1 MTKFREAP
9 VAPGWPGLEPWWT
22 RGDKEGVATA
32 YAPSSHVWATI
43 QSGILTEAYYP
54 TVDRPQMRDL
64 QYLISDGQ
72 SFWVDELRLDHEI
85 RRLGPQALGYQI
97 TATDPEGRFRLR
109 KELVTDPHLPC
120 ILMRTQLEP
129 TVAYRDRI
137 RLYALCAPHLNG
149 LGWRNSGYILPVS
162 GQEILI
168 AEHGGVWLALGASI
182 PFHRL
187 CVGYVGASDTWTD
200 FARHGRMT
208 WTYAQAED
216 GHVALAGELLPDGAP
231 FTLGLAFGGGLH
243 AAVTTLFQALGIPW
257 SKQKERFL
265 DQWTRPFRRV
275 LPLARQSGDGGALY
289 WTSVSL
295 LLSHEDKEYPGAM
308 IASLSIPWGEAKN
321 SQAEG
326 GYHFVWTRDLVHSA
340 TGLLAAGN
348 TATPL
353 RALIYLATSQGPDG
367 GFPQNFWIDG
377 EPHWK
382 GIQLDQTA
390 FPILLAWRLW
400 HERALADFDP
410 YPMVLKAAVFLLH
423 HGPVTHQERWE
434 ENAGYSPSTLAVQI
448 AALICAASFAWDR
461 GDQTTA
467 HYLEAYADFL
477 ERNVERW
484 TVTSEGTLLP
494 DVRRHYMRIQPV
506 DPQDPS
512 PHEDPNVGRI
522 TLANRPPGGPYQFE
536 AKEIIDAGFL
546 ELVRYGIR
554 RADDPLVVDSVK
566 VVDAFLRVET
576 PVGPGFRR
584 YNHDGYGQRP
594 DGGPYVGW
602 GQGRAW
608 PLLTGERAHYEL
620 AAGRPV
626 APYLRALE
634 SFASPTGMLP
644 EQIWDET
651 ERPEQGLFLGGPTG
665 AATPLMW
672 AHAEY
677 IKLLRSLA
685 DGRPFDLIP
694 PVYRRYV
701 LDRSSCLPIEIWKLN
716 RQPRTVEPG
725 LLLRV
730 QADRPFRLRWTT
742 DDWANFGDLD
752 ASSNALGIF
761 WVDLPYLP
769 AGYQYQF
776 TFYWKDQAEWA
787 GQNYQV
793 AVTPHS
799 AQSGKVAR

>member
-9 VAPGWPGLEPWWT
+9 VAPGRPGLEPWWT

-32 YAPSSHVWATI
+32 YAPSSRVWATI

-72 SFWVDELRLDHEI
+72 SFWVDELRLHREI

-97 TATDPEGRFRLR
+97 TATDPDGRFRLR
-109 KELVTDPHLPC
+109 KELITDPHLPC

-129 TVAYRDRI
+129 TVAYRGRI
-137 RLYALCAPHLNG
+137 RLYALCAPHLSG
-149 LGWRNSGYILPVS
+149 MGWRNSGYILPVS

-168 AEHGGVWLALGASI
+168 AEHGGVWLALAASI

-208 WTYAQAED
+208 WTFARAED

-243 AAVTTLFQALGIPW
+243 AAVTTLFQALGVPW

-340 TGLLAAGN
+340 MGLLAAGN

-382 GIQLDQTA
+382 GIQLDQAA

-410 YPMVLKAAVFLLH
+410 YPMVLKAATFLLH
-423 HGPVTHQERWE
+423 HGPATHQERWE

-461 GDQTTA
+461 GDQATA

-484 TVTSEGTLLP
+484 TVTTDGCLLP
-494 DVRRHYMRIQPV
+494 EVRRHYMRMKPV

-512 PHEDPNVGRI
+512 PNEDPNVGRI
-522 TLANRPPGGPYQFE
+522 TLANRPPGGPYEFE

-554 RADDPLVVDSVK
+554 RADDPVIVDSVQ
-566 VVDAFLRVET
+566 VVDAYLRVET
-576 PVGPGFRR
+576 PVGPCFRR
-584 YNHDGYGQRP
+584 YNFDGYGQRP

-644 EQIWDET
+644 EQIWDEA

-677 IKLLRSLA
+677 IKLLRSLS

-701 LDRSSCLPIEIWKLN
+701 LDRSNCLPIEIWKLN
-716 RQPRTVEPG
+716 RQPQTVEPG

-730 QADRPFRLRWTT
+730 QADRPFRLRWTA
-742 DDWANFGDLD
+742 DDWANFSDLD
-752 ASSNALGIF
+752 ASSNALGNF

-769 AGYQYQF
+769 ALHQYQF
-776 TFYWKDQAEWA
+776 TFYWKEQAEWA

-793 AVTPHS
+793 TVAARS
-799 AQSGKVAR
+799 AESGKVAR